1 MRSLKLG
8 IAAAAVM
15 CALSATA
22 QAGDCIKVAAIGDGL
37 NHDLAVIMST
47 HGPRKYHRQQGP
59 HGQRSGSY
67 EVRARHVRRGMHVV
81 AECLQISGYRNYCR
95 LKHHRMANPCDGV
108 LLSGSR
114 ATSE

>member
-37 NHDLAVIMST
+37 THDIAVIMST
-47 HGPRKYHRQQGP
+47 HGLANIIDAKGRTGKGP
-59 HGQRSGSY
+59 VHTRCEPGTLG
-67 EVRARHVRRGMHVV
+67 E
-81 AECLQISGYRNYCR
+81 EC
-95 LKHHRMANPCDGV
+95 
-108 LLSGSR
+108 
-114 ATSE
+114 TSSQTACK